1 MAEQQGDDKG
11 ASCNAQGD
19 ARAVAEAEVD
29 QAQND
34 AQGEAEAQGEQV
46 RLVHVLAA
54 VADFV
59 PVFGKV
65 FRRTDHSQHVVA
77 FQRGFPRGDEG
88 EAQAGNA
95 GDNDAVRA
103 QGFQVAELVPG
114 IVLVCQNQ
122 FAALLLG
129 VHGVGIV
136 AYLPQK
142 GDVVR
147 HGVAVAHNE
156 DFRSFPER
164 VFRRQGHQPVV
175 ANHAGDHAVQTV
187 QQLAVRNVLAYQV
200 GLCDADK
207 AGNDADFLPGMHG
220 FGLLV
225 EVKAQQARQE
235 LDEKDHAHHAERIG
249 DAVTDADAAS
259 GGSRQAFRPPAPG
272 CWCMRRQRC
281 RKRFPREL

>member
-1 MAEQQGDDKG
+1 M
-11 ASCNAQGD
+11 
-19 ARAVAEAEVD
+19 
-29 QAQND
+29 
-34 AQGEAEAQGEQV
+34 
-46 RLVHVLAA
+46 
-54 VADFV
+54 ADFV

-136 AYLPQK
+136 AYFPQK
-142 GDVVR
+142 GDVVG
-147 HGVAVAHNE
+147 HGVAVAHDE

-164 VFRRQGHQPVV
+164 VFRSQGHQPVV
-175 ANHAGDHAVQTV
+175 ANHAGDHAVQAV

-207 AGNDADFLPGMHG
+207 AGNDADLLFGMHG
-220 FGLLV
+220 FGLFV
-225 EVKAQQARQE
+225 EVKVQQARQK

-259 GGSRQAFRPPAPG
+259 GGSRQAFRG
-272 CWCMRRQRC
+272 GRQRRGAGAC
-281 RKRFPREL
+281 AGKDAGRDSRGNFEPDAEEAGE